1 MQNWALLLLSRNAA
15 SAKSNFGSILYTVFF
30 RFWIGVHGD
39 EKQVILE
46 QACSWPL
53 RRQYFA
59 AFWGSS
65 VSGTI
70 KTDVSPGLCFQVQL
84 TAVIPSVSALQDNAM
99 QTSKVCTMQ
108 ALCARQ
114 TTLCALCCSRQSYK
128 GRNALCSVHNVWGH
142 LGLLLLI
149 VHQIFDMSL
158 KVNTRTEQLYI
169 VQLLKNKYHQR
180 WKNGDF
186 ARFFWEM
193 NPFYT
198 VSSLAPVIQTC
209 QMGNPARSRQHMTSG
224 RKCGNE

>member
-1 MQNWALLLLSRNAA
+1 MLARLMQIFAQY
-15 SAKSNFGSILYTVFF
+15 FIPFF

-114 TTLCALCCSRQSYK
+114 TTLCALCCSRQCYK
-128 GRNALCSVHNVWGH
+128 GRHALCSVHNVWGH

-149 VHQIFDMSL
+149 VHQTFEGEYEDRAI
-158 KVNTRTEQLYI
+158 VHCAIVEEQI
-169 VQLLKNKYHQR
+169 PSEM
-180 WKNGDF
+180 KNGDF
-186 ARFFWEM
+186 ARFF
-193 NPFYT
+193 
-198 VSSLAPVIQTC
+198 L
-209 QMGNPARSRQHMTSG
+209 
-224 RKCGNE
+224 GNEPLRYSI